1 MARLLVVGGSDD
13 IDVTVGL
20 RQLLERKSI
29 SEIVLPNNDPNETHD
44 QILLT
49 AAEKGIPVRTGEELE
64 MLMEIFVA
72 EDILAVAWDESDECF
87 EAIEWAHEK
96 GLDIWDIS
104 DGLNI
109 VDTQTEAL
117 EERLDEVL
125 ADFTESLSALVYKM
139 VMDQINGDGKQK
151 YRRSE

>member
-49 AAEKGIPVRTGEELE
+49 ASEKGIPVRTGEELE

-139 VMDQINGDGKQK
+139 VMDQINGDGKHK

>member
-1 MARLLVVGGSDD
+1 MARLLIVGGSDD

-20 RQLLERKSI
+20 RQLLERKKI
-29 SEIVLPNNDPNETHD
+29 SEIVLPINEPNETHD
-44 QILLT
+44 QIILT
-49 AAEKGIPVRTGEELE
+49 ASEKAIPVRTGEELDT
-64 MLMEIFVA
+64 LMEVFVA

-87 EAIEWAHEK
+87 EAIEWAHDK

-104 DGLNI
+104 NGLNI

-117 EERLDEVL
+117 EEHLHEVL
-125 ADFTESLSALVYKM
+125 EDFTESLSAVIFKM
-139 VMDQINGDGKQK
+139 VMDQINGDGKHK

>member
-1 MARLLVVGGSDD
+1 MTRLLVVGGADD

-20 RQLLERKSI
+20 RQLLERKNI
-29 SEIVLPNNDPNETHD
+29 SEIVLPMNEPNETHD
-44 QILLT
+44 QIILT
-49 AAEKGIPVRTGEELE
+49 ASEKNIPVRTGEDLE
-64 MLMEIFVA
+64 VLMEVFVA

-87 EAIEWAHEK
+87 EAIEWAHDK
-96 GLDIWDIS
+96 GLDIWDIAN
-104 DGLNI
+104 GLSI

-117 EERLDEVL
+117 EEHLDEVI

-139 VMDQINGDGKQK
+139 VMDQINGDGKHK

>member
-1 MARLLVVGGSDD
+1 MARLLIVGGSDD

-20 RQLLERKSI
+20 RQLLERKKI
-29 SEIVLPNNDPNETHD
+29 SEIVLPMNEPNETHD
-44 QILLT
+44 QIILT
-49 AAEKGIPVRTGEELE
+49 ASEKEIPVRTGEKLDT
-64 MLMEIFVA
+64 LMEVFVA
-72 EDILAVAWDESDECF
+72 DDILAVAWDESDECF
-87 EAIEWAHEK
+87 EAIEWAHDK

-104 DGLNI
+104 NGLNI

-117 EERLDEVL
+117 EEHLDEVL

-139 VMDQINGDGKQK
+139 VMDQINGDGKHK

>member
-1 MARLLVVGGSDD
+1 MTRLLVVGGADD

-20 RQLLERKSI
+20 RQLLEKKSI
-29 SEIVLPNNDPNETHD
+29 SEIVLPAGEPNETHD
-44 QILLT
+44 QIILT
-49 AAEKGIPVRTGEELE
+49 ASEKSIPVRTGEELDL
-64 MLMEIFVA
+64 LMEVFVA

-96 GLDIWDIS
+96 GLDIWDIAN
-104 DGLNI
+104 GLSI

-117 EERLDEVL
+117 EEHLDEVL

-139 VMDQINGDGKQK
+139 VMDQINGDGKHK

>member
-1 MARLLVVGGSDD
+1 MARLLIVGGSDD

-20 RQLLERKSI
+20 RQLLERKKI
-29 SEIVLPNNDPNETHD
+29 SEIVLPMNEPNETHD
-44 QILLT
+44 QIILT
-49 AAEKGIPVRTGEELE
+49 ASEKEIPVRTGEELDT
-64 MLMEIFVA
+64 LMEVFVA
-72 EDILAVAWDESDECF
+72 DDILAVAWDESDECF
-87 EAIEWAHEK
+87 EAIEWAHDK

-104 DGLNI
+104 NGLNI

-117 EERLDEVL
+117 EEHLDEVL

-139 VMDQINGDGKQK
+139 VMDQINGDGKHK